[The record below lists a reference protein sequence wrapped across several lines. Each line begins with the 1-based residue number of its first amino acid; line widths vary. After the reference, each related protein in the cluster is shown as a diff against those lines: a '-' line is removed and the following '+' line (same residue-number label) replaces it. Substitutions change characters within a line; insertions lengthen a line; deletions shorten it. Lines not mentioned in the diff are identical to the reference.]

1 MRKKE
6 YDLKQLLLYDQ
17 LMKGLSDAEI
27 KKCLESDPMFKEY
40 YLTQKKLKGK
50 KEWHLKKECLIKDHD
65 E

>member
-1 MRKKE
+1 MNTRKITKIRKKE

-50 KEWHLKKECLIKDHD
+50 KE
-65 E
+65 

>member
-27 KKCLESDPMFKEY
+27 KKCLKKDPMFKEY

-50 KEWHLKKECLIKDHD
+50 KE
-65 E
+65 

>member
-1 MRKKE
+1 VNTRKITKMRKKE

-50 KEWHLKKECLIKDHD
+50 KE
-65 E
+65 